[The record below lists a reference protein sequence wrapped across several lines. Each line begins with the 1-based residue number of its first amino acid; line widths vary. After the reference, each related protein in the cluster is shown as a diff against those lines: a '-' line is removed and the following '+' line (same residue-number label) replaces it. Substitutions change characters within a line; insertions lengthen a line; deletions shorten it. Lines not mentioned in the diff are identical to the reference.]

1 MLLVIIH
8 KPDKK
13 TGMLTRLSD
22 NALKLEYHAGL
33 KNWADELWKA
43 ATTNVALHSVLTQ
56 KSDINFN
63 D

>member
-33 KNWADELWKA
+33 KN
-43 ATTNVALHSVLTQ
+43 
-56 KSDINFN
+56 
-63 D
+63 